1 MGHGK
6 YGLAK
11 FFESFPALKASP
23 LGLLCGVQSLVAGEV
38 PKELPSA
45 LTRLYL
51 SDVCVDEGWTLCALC
66 LIRSSPY
73 LQEIEVQLDYEL
85 SNIWWLDQETSC
97 VSLEV
102 KGFSNVP
109 ILNHLRVV
117 KVINTTGKKC
127 EKLLIKLLLAKSLM
141 LVRMVIE
148 TRLDSPV
155 TRLELPTEL
164 IQFPRASPNAEVI
177 YIGS

>member
-1 MGHGK
+1 MTSTYYIAPCLKSFDFAKGSVFLINSPLLPKLSLVNTDFSMGHGK

-73 LQEIEVQLDYEL
+73 LQEIEVQVVDKENSSVSYGH
-85 SNIWWLDQETSC
+85 TSRGC
-97 VSLEV
+97 CRSAFA
-102 KGFSNVP
+102 K
-109 ILNHLRVV
+109 
-117 KVINTTGKKC
+117 
-127 EKLLIKLLLAKSLM
+127 EKLEKKRLASLHH
-141 LVRMVIE
+141 LG
-148 TRLDSPV
+148 D
-155 TRLELPTEL
+155 
-164 IQFPRASPNAEVI
+164 
-177 YIGS
+177 